1 MWRGW
6 IRRSFL
12 IFFPGT
18 IAGKNISCLKDGS
31 FLDVSDGQLRELSA
45 LKNGLQISDRELKK
59 GKTQVPAYRAMYL
72 DSQLKGGDLIKVEKD
87 NAFRALI
94 RNMQTMEEHKFQIPR
109 EQGKNPPG
117 LSERGLLLDQ
127 NSEA

>member
-1 MWRGW
+1 
-6 IRRSFL
+6 
-12 IFFPGT
+12 
-18 IAGKNISCLKDGS
+18 
-31 FLDVSDGQLRELSA
+31 
-45 LKNGLQISDRELKK
+45 
-59 GKTQVPAYRAMYL
+59 MYL

-109 EQGKNPPG
+109 SRKNPPG
-117 LSERGLLLDQ
+117 YQKEGFLLDQ

>member
-1 MWRGW
+1 
-6 IRRSFL
+6 
-12 IFFPGT
+12 
-18 IAGKNISCLKDGS
+18 
-31 FLDVSDGQLRELSA
+31 
-45 LKNGLQISDRELKK
+45 
-59 GKTQVPAYRAMYL
+59 MYL

-94 RNMQTMEEHKFQIPR
+94 RNMQTMEEHKISDSQGA
-109 EQGKNPPG
+109 GKNPPG